1 MSAKGPASLIVGL
14 GELLWDL
21 FPDGPRFGGAP
32 MNFACSAAGLAG
44 DACRVLAVSA
54 VGRDGLGQQA
64 IEELRSRGVDTW
76 GIRQVDYP
84 TGTVDVQ
91 VDELGHARYVFA
103 ADTAWDHLTWSESLH
118 EIAVSCDAVCYGSL
132 ALRSAATRET
142 ALRFISTVRPETLRI
157 FDVNLRP
164 PHTPAERWISLLET
178 ASVVKC
184 NEDELPVLVSLL
196 HLEAKDERDQ
206 LDELA
211 CRFGLRCVALTR
223 GASGS
228 LLRDE
233 QGRFSESPGTRVELV
248 DPVGAGDA
256 FTASLALGL
265 LRGLPLDEL
274 HRWADQVASFVC
286 SRRGATPVFESWL
299 RRPS

>member
-1 MSAKGPASLIVGL
+1 MNVKGPTSLIVGL

-54 VGRDGLGQQA
+54 VGGDGLGQQA
-64 IEELRSRGVDTW
+64 IAELRTRGVDTC
-76 GIRQVDYP
+76 GIQQVDYP

-91 VDELGHARYVFA
+91 VDDLGHARYVFA
-103 ADTAWDHLTWSESLH
+103 ADTAWDHLAWCESLH

-132 ALRSAATRET
+132 ALRSATTRET
-142 ALRFISTVRPETLRI
+142 ALRFISTVRPEALRI

-184 NEDELPVLVSLL
+184 NEDELPALVSLL
-196 HLEAKDERDQ
+196 QLEAEDERGQ

-223 GASGS
+223 GARGS

-248 DPVGAGDA
+248 DTVGAGDA
-256 FTASLALGL
+256 FTAALTLGL

-286 SRRGATPVFESWL
+286 SRRGATPALEPWL